1 MKYLI
6 TESQFKLISEL
17 ERTWRDFEYEE
28 QYNKIKDK
36 IIPYIVRHFDSY
48 DYDREGNL
56 NIFDSDEKLIAKF
69 HFYED
74 DDEGTRGELYF
85 SRDHDNMFERTF
97 PHPLWMRHGKYLVS
111 DAFNSIYPDYKAL
124 DVRTGYMF

>member
-1 MKYLI
+1 MKYII
-6 TESQFKLISEL
+6 TESQFKLISEI
-17 ERTWRDFEYEE
+17 ERNWRDFEYEE

-85 SRDHDNMFERTF
+85 SRDHDEMFERTF
-97 PHPLWMRHGKYLVS
+97 LNINRNWQTCGNKIDQIYDKESKEIRKVIKVL
-111 DAFNSIYPDYKAL
+111 NS
-124 DVRTGYMF
+124 